1 MAITRKQQIE
11 RDIWRYSL
19 LLEKSSKRYESG
31 YQAILERLHNELH
44 ELLKEG
50 N

>member
-1 MAITRKQQIE
+1 MALTRIQQIE

-31 YQAILERLHNELH
+31 YKALLERLHEELQT
-44 ELLKEG
+44 LKAG

>member
-1 MAITRKQQIE
+1 MPITREQQIE

-31 YQAILERLHNELH
+31 YKAILDRLHQELQT
-44 ELLKEG
+44 LKAG